1 MSLLTDQEIH
11 TLFRANCVDYPGN
24 YEVTPGQSQR
34 IARAIE
40 AAVIEKIKSQ
50 GEVAWRFDISE
61 DSYNEKWG
69 FTESKGLAKS
79 GDPRAQP
86 LYSLPEGD

>member
-40 AAVIEKIKSQ
+40 AAVIEKVKARRVGHWNGDCTFPVFLTS
-50 GEVAWRFDISE
+50 
-61 DSYNEKWG
+61 
-69 FTESKGLAKS
+69 TKGT
-79 GDPRAQP
+79 DYCNVP
-86 LYSLPEGD
+86 LYRLPEGD